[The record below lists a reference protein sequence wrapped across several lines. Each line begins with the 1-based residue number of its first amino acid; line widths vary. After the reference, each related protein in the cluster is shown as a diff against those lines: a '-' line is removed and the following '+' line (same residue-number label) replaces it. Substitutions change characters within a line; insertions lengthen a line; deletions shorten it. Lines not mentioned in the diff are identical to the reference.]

1 MSQPT
6 EAPTKQ
12 PWYRRKQIVIPV
24 AAGTALVF
32 AAGGALIGFQA
43 AYGSLK
49 QNQNYAITAL
59 EFAQAEAV
67 ELAGTA
73 EELSGKTLTT
83 YEKNLEVIA
92 GAPALVGKT
101 EAKAVTDARETLGKI
116 EVGSGIEIAT
126 GFKPVSTDFEWVTP
140 GRYSEA
146 AGALDAA
153 NQMRATAESGRD
165 AQAKLVDLSAE
176 QIVGTA
182 GALGDAAKNAV
193 KNTAAVQKSSDKA
206 AKDAK
211 ETTAKAVERVER
223 ASKELGAA
231 KEPVAEAKAT
241 LELGA
246 ATAAL
251 VDAQAKL
258 AASHKAEVA
267 KAEAAAAAA
276 AAAAEAAA
284 PPAPAPVEEWAP
296 APYTGGEVAQDWGGG
311 GGGGGWN
318 APAPDPTPAPVA
330 PPSGGGGGGGSW
342 TPPPPPP
349 GGGGCPAGMNCNV

>member
-6 EAPTKQ
+6 VAPTKQ

-24 AAGTALVF
+24 AAGTALVL

-49 QNQNYAITAL
+49 QNQNYAITAF
-59 EFAQAEAV
+59 ESAQAEAV

-116 EVGSGIEIAT
+116 EVGSGIEVAT

-176 QIVGTA
+176 QVVGTA
-182 GALGDAAKNAV
+182 GALDDAAKNAV

-206 AKDAK
+206 TKDAK

-231 KEPVAEAKAT
+231 KEPVGEAKAT

-276 AAAAEAAA
+276 AAAAAEAAA
-284 PPAPAPVEEWAP
+284 TPAPAPVEDWAP
-296 APYTGGEVAQDWGGG
+296 APYTGGEIAQDWGGG

-330 PPSGGGGGGGSW
+330 PPSGGGGGGGGGW
-342 TPPPPPP
+342 APPSQ
-349 GGGGCPAGMNCNV
+349 GGNGVCNGNCYL